1 MTVDIYKSLTESL
14 LMRLE
19 LLGSRLFK
27 VGIGL
32 HASGLWRSVWVS
44 IPRKLNS
51 AREKFQV
58 I

>member
-32 HASGLWRSVWVS
+32 HASGHDYGMGVG
-44 IPRKLNS
+44 
-51 AREKFQV
+51 
-58 I
+58 